1 MNSIQRFS
9 CLVILLIMAGCGS
22 AQSTSSGN
30 DVMLRSSAAS
40 RPQWVSSAGTVKS
53 GGNTMFV
60 GRASGV
66 RNETDAISIA
76 TNDAFTKM
84 SNHFGV
90 SVKSDFISSE
100 QETDG
105 QYSYQIGLESRI
117 TGHQIKVKN
126 YNLEATYTEQW
137 QRSSKEFDAY
147 VLLAV
152 PDNEI
157 ARIRIE
163 VEGAGAW
170 SVISNHEEAVVK
182 TKDLLNVLA
191 KKRKI
196 KFNQQPVPLTPDYD
210 VKDVSGKVEA
220 AFLLVVKCDIGK
232 TEEYSGEFYTEV
244 KTVVELVSL
253 IEGKVLDRWNL
264 ETKGGAFSKQDSIN
278 NGIQQSFKNI
288 LDKL

>member
-1 MNSIQRFS
+1 MNRIKRLS
-9 CLVILLIMAGCGS
+9 CFLFLVIFSGCGS
-22 AQSTSSGN
+22 AQSASGS
-30 DVMLRSSAAS
+30 DTMLRSSTAQ
-40 RPQWVSSAGTVKS
+40 RPSWVNSAGTVKS

-60 GRASGV
+60 GRASGI

-76 TNDAFTKM
+76 TNDAFSKM

-100 QETDG
+100 QETNG
-105 QYSYQIGLESRI
+105 QYSYNIGLESRI
-117 TGHQIKVKN
+117 TGSAIKVKN
-126 YNLEATYTEQW
+126 YNIQSTYTEQW
-137 QRSSKEFDAY
+137 KRSSKEFDAY

-152 PDNEI
+152 PNQEI

-163 VEGAGAW
+163 VEGAGVW
-170 SVISNHEEAVVK
+170 SVISNHDEAVVK

-196 KFNQQPVPLTPDYD
+196 KFNQQPIALAADYD
-210 VKDVSGKVEA
+210 VNEVFTKAES
-220 AFLLVVKCDIGK
+220 AFLLVVKCDVGK

-253 IEGKVLDRWNL
+253 LEGKIIDRWNL

-288 LDKL
+288 ADKL